1 MPPCFLQKAQY
12 ITFEE
17 DTCSCRSAC
26 HVVYTDFRPT
36 PLQHYVFPANG
47 DGLYLVVDEKSTFK
61 EDTFQKAVAALNE
74 GSEQAAAKRQQLK
87 EKKGAKQGSAEED
100 SDIFKIVKMIMER
113 QYDPVRPPFMKSYAL

>member
-1 MPPCFLQKAQY
+1 M
-12 ITFEE
+12 
-17 DTCSCRSAC
+17 
-26 HVVYTDFRPT
+26 VYTDFRPT

-87 EKKGAKQGSAEED
+87 GKKGAKPGSAEED

-113 QYDPVRPPFMKSYAL
+113 RYDPVSSSLHSIICLLMQNLAFHLNKPH